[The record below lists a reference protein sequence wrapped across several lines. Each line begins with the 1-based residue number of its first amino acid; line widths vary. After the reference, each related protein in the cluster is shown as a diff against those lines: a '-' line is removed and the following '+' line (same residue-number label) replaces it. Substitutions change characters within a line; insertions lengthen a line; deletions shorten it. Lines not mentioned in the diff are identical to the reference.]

1 MRTMAQSAQIRAYI
15 NPLPGYSE
23 AAQRADILKEYG
35 TIREWYVES
44 NNVKREDFIRHLRK
58 GDQAV
63 VAHLGC
69 LAKSHGRIDSR
80 IADLSDARG
89 DIHGKGSF
97 VTDCDGNA
105 SNQSWPN
112 AQKAARKFL
121 LAQRSIKNGSAR
133 KHRLTDTQV
142 KRVLE
147 IRDSKRYTNDAQRL
161 TALKKEGIEIG
172 RTYMV
177 TMVPIIARERGITI

>member
-1 MRTMAQSAQIRAYI
+1 MVQNPQIRAYI

-35 TIREWYVES
+35 IIREWYVES
-44 NNVKREDFIRHLRK
+44 NNVKRDDFIRHLRK

-69 LAKSHGRIDSR
+69 LAKAHGRIDSR
-80 IADLSDARG
+80 LADLSDARG
-89 DIHGKGSF
+89 DIHAKCSF
-97 VTDCDGNA
+97 VTDCAGNA
-105 SNQSWPN
+105 SNQSWPE
-112 AQKAARKFL
+112 AQKSARKFL

-133 KHRLTDTQV
+133 KHKLTNAQI

-147 IRDSKRYTNDAQRL
+147 ICDSKRYTNDNQRL
-161 TALKKEGIEIG
+161 TALKKEGIDIG

-177 TMVPIIARERGITI
+177 TTVPVLARERGITL